1 MVTDVSLNFLTSI
14 LNIINIL
21 KINHKLK
28 PEARNSKLE
37 AQRSKERLKTEG
49 EKVEAQS

>member
-14 LNIINIL
+14 LNIIYKA

-28 PEARNSKLE
+28 PEAETSKD
-37 AQRSKERLKTEG
+37 RLKTEG